1 MVILEKTGM
10 LPHGLGYGAAAEH
23 GLKIGRT
30 GEKDNWLIC
39 IVNQMELSIKQ
50 ALGTGTACPELSGS
64 ECFFESAAP
73 LFIQTFVSYET
84 MKRIYIY
91 KKYLCSK
98 V

>member
-1 MVILEKTGM
+1 M

-23 GLKIGRT
+23 GMKIGCT

-64 ECFFESAAP
+64 ECF
-73 LFIQTFVSYET
+73 LNQRLRRSYRHLSFDHEACL
-84 MKRIYIY
+84 
-91 KKYLCSK
+91 YL
-98 V
+98 